1 MLEMLEKILIFS
13 VGLVVGAIIGVVIMA
28 LINIASEADKR
39 RKKKNDNR
47 REVEETDARATP
59 EH

>member
-1 MLEMLEKILIFS
+1 MLEKILIFS

-39 RKKKNDNR
+39 RRKKD
-47 REVEETDARATP
+47 E
-59 EH
+59 